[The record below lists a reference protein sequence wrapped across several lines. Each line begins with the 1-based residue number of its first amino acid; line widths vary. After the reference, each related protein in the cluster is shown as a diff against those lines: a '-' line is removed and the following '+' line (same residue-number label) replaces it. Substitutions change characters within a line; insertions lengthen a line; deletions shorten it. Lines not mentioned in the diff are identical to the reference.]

1 MIKTCTVIIK
11 KVEVEM
17 SKKKKIIMTVTVI
30 VVVVAIIAGAA
41 IIVRL
46 KGKSAEKTS
55 GVYANKVSDVM
66 YQVGAIDKY
75 SGVVEAAET
84 LEVKTDSEK
93 TVKDVLVTVGTQVQ
107 VGTPLF
113 TYDTDELSAKKD
125 SATLE
130 LEGLNNTLSGYD
142 AQLEQ
147 LNNEKKN
154 AAKDQQLDYT
164 LQIQQI
170 QTQQKQT
177 QYDIAAKKA
186 EIAKYEESINNA
198 TVTSTIVGVVKKI
211 NENQSS
217 GGSDVSDTSFMTIV
231 ATGNYRVKGTI
242 DEQSFYNSGIT
253 EGQAAI
259 VRSRVDETKTW
270 QGTVSKVDTE
280 NPQTDSSSQD
290 MMSSD
295 DSTKQKATKYT
306 FYVQLAASDNILLG
320 QHVYVEPDYGQ
331 TEVKN
336 GIWIDESYIVKA
348 DKEAYIWTLNKK
360 NRLEKTKVELGE
372 HDENLMMYEIKSGL
386 KKSDY
391 IVWASDDLYE
401 GEPAQTWEEY
411 IENGGSD
418 ESVDGS
424 LGTEAIDDQMLEG
437 TEGGPVDES
446 TMDEGTAD
454 ESTATDG
461 ADAIN
466 SGNAEVE

>member
-66 YQVGAIDKY
+66 YQVGTVDKY

-84 LEVKTDSEK
+84 LEVKTDAEK

-154 AAKDQQLDYT
+154 ASKDQQLDYT

-177 QYDIAAKKA
+177 QYDIAAKKQ
-186 EIAKYEESINNA
+186 KFRN
-198 TVTSTIVGVVKKI
+198 TKK
-211 NENQSS
+211 
-217 GGSDVSDTSFMTIV
+217 
-231 ATGNYRVKGTI
+231 A
-242 DEQSFYNSGIT
+242 
-253 EGQAAI
+253 
-259 VRSRVDETKTW
+259 
-270 QGTVSKVDTE
+270 
-280 NPQTDSSSQD
+280 
-290 MMSSD
+290 
-295 DSTKQKATKYT
+295 
-306 FYVQLAASDNILLG
+306 
-320 QHVYVEPDYGQ
+320 
-331 TEVKN
+331 
-336 GIWIDESYIVKA
+336 
-348 DKEAYIWTLNKK
+348 
-360 NRLEKTKVELGE
+360 
-372 HDENLMMYEIKSGL
+372 
-386 KKSDY
+386 
-391 IVWASDDLYE
+391 
-401 GEPAQTWEEY
+401 
-411 IENGGSD
+411 
-418 ESVDGS
+418 
-424 LGTEAIDDQMLEG
+424 
-437 TEGGPVDES
+437 
-446 TMDEGTAD
+446 
-454 ESTATDG
+454 
-461 ADAIN
+461 
-466 SGNAEVE
+466 